1 MPDQKLDNLLNLAMD
16 ATEEERE
23 KSRNLNVGYDEQTR
37 MWEIIVKYSEVG
49 SAGAETAGEIRS
61 GGADNIG
68 NARNGEQGRKTDGA
82 LEGELGDSAKALLGG
97 PGISVVSLLGGY
109 AIVTLPEN
117 ILDEYS
123 RRPQIEFIEKPTRLY
138 FEDLFS
144 KEASCIT
151 QVQRDEPGN
160 LQLSG
165 RGVLI
170 GIVDSGVDYRHPAF
184 LTADGKSRILRLW
197 DQSIQGNPPDGYA
210 TGTEYTNEEINE
222 ALSLPVQEGRRLV
235 PSEDVSGHGT
245 AVLGV
250 AAGSDFSPGA
260 VNRGV
265 AYESDLLVVKMGISR
280 QDSFPR
286 TTELMQG
293 VDYLVRQALRL
304 GRPIAINLSFG
315 NNYGSHRGDSL
326 VETYLDSVSS
336 MGKNVICV
344 GMGNNGSDALHYGGK
359 LSTGETQEIELGVGA
374 FEPTLN
380 VQLWKDYE
388 DEMEIYLESPA
399 GERVGPLDETLGAQR
414 WQAGNTELLIY
425 YGKPAPYHVTQEIY
439 VDFLVRDG
447 EVETQENKSRNN
459 YSNNLYVALCGKF
472 CSNSVVGSRGDALI
486 RAKSPTNCDS
496 YFAESIFEVCEREKE
511 RKENKDRK
519 YLRTQEYG
527 YVDSGVWKIILVA
540 RNIKSGEYFLW
551 LPGGKTLNPGTAF
564 YLPRPQGTLTIPATA
579 RRVISVGAYDA
590 RQNTYADFSGRG
602 SRALPYQKPDLVAPG
617 VNIIAPRSGEGY
629 AAFTGTSFST
639 PFVTGAAA
647 LLMEWGITRQ
657 NDPYLYGEKLKA
669 YLRRGAKPLPGI
681 ENLPNDLTGW
691 GALCVESS
699 LPD

>member
-1 MPDQKLDNLLNLAMD
+1 MHMLQNGGNMPDQKLDNLLNLALD

-23 KSRNLNVGYDEQTR
+23 KSRNLNVGYEKQTR
-37 MWEIIVKYSEVG
+37 KWEIIVKYSEM
-49 SAGAETAGEIRS
+49 
-61 GGADNIG
+61 
-68 NARNGEQGRKTDGA
+68 
-82 LEGELGDSAKALLGG
+82 GDSVEALLGG
-97 PGISVVSLLGGY
+97 SGISVVPLLGGY
-109 AIVTLPEN
+109 AIVTLSES

-160 LQLSG
+160 LQLTG

-197 DQSIQGNPPDGYA
+197 DQSIPGNPPEGYA

-222 ALSLPVQEGRRLV
+222 ALSLSVQEGRRLV

-250 AAGSDFSPGA
+250 AAGSDFSRGA

-265 AYESDLLVVKMGISR
+265 AYESDLLVVKMGIPR

-293 VDYLVRQALRL
+293 VDYLVRQAIRL
-304 GRPIAINLSFG
+304 GRSIAINLSFG

-326 VETYLDSVSS
+326 LETYLDNVSG

-344 GMGNNGSDALHYGGK
+344 GMGNNGNDALHTGGM
-359 LSTGETQEIELGVGA
+359 LSPGEIQEIELGVGA

-380 VQLWKDYE
+380 VQLWKNYE
-388 DEMEIYLESPA
+388 DEMEIYLEHPA
-399 GERVGPLDETLGAQR
+399 GERVGPLFETLGAQR
-414 WQAGNTELLIY
+414 WQAGNTKLLIY

-439 VDFLVRDG
+439 VDFLPQD
-447 EVETQENKSRNN
+447 
-459 YSNNLYVALCGKF
+459 
-472 CSNSVVGSRGDALI
+472 
-486 RAKSPTNCDS
+486 
-496 YFAESIFEVCEREKE
+496 EK
-511 RKENKDRK
+511 
-519 YLRTQEYG
+519 TP
-527 YVDSGVWKIILVA
+527 YVDSGVWKIILAA
-540 RNIKSGEYFLW
+540 RNIKNGEYFLW

-602 SRALPYQKPDLVAPG
+602 CRALPYPKPDLAAPG
-617 VNIIAPRSGEGY
+617 VDIYAPRPGGGY

-647 LLMEWGITRQ
+647 LLMEWGIIRR

-669 YLRRGAKPLPGI
+669 YLRRGAKALQGS
-681 ENLPNDLTGW
+681 EKLPNDLIGW
-691 GALCVESS
+691 GRLCLESS
-699 LPD
+699 LPE

>member
-1 MPDQKLDNLLNLAMD
+1 MPDQKLDNLLNLALD

-23 KSRNLNVGYDEQTR
+23 KSRNLNVGYEKQTR
-37 MWEIIVKYSEVG
+37 KWEIIVKYSEM
-49 SAGAETAGEIRS
+49 
-61 GGADNIG
+61 
-68 NARNGEQGRKTDGA
+68 
-82 LEGELGDSAKALLGG
+82 GDSVEALLGG
-97 PGISVVSLLGGY
+97 SGISVVPLLGGY
-109 AIVTLPEN
+109 AIVTLPESM
-117 ILDEYS
+117 LEEYS

-160 LQLSG
+160 LQLTG

-197 DQSIQGNPPDGYA
+197 DQSIPGNPPEGYA

-222 ALSLPVQEGRRLV
+222 ALSLSVQEGRRLV
-235 PSEDVSGHGT
+235 PSEDGSGHGT

-250 AAGSDFSPGA
+250 AAGSDFSRGA

-265 AYESDLLVVKMGISR
+265 AYESDLLIVKMGIPR

-293 VDYLVRQALRL
+293 VDYLVRQAIRL
-304 GRPIAINLSFG
+304 GRPIALNLSFG

-326 VETYLDSVSS
+326 LETYLDNVSG

-344 GMGNNGSDALHYGGK
+344 GMGNNGNDALHTGGK
-359 LSTGETQEIELGVGA
+359 LSPGEIQEIELGVGA

-380 VQLWKDYE
+380 VQLWKNYE
-388 DEMEIYLESPA
+388 DEMEIYLENPA
-399 GERVGPLDETLGAQR
+399 GERVGPLFETLGAQR

-439 VDFLVRDG
+439 VDFLPQD
-447 EVETQENKSRNN
+447 
-459 YSNNLYVALCGKF
+459 
-472 CSNSVVGSRGDALI
+472 
-486 RAKSPTNCDS
+486 
-496 YFAESIFEVCEREKE
+496 EKPP
-511 RKENKDRK
+511 
-519 YLRTQEYG
+519 
-527 YVDSGVWKIILVA
+527 YVDSGVWKIILAA
-540 RNIKSGEYFLW
+540 RNIKNGEYFLW

-602 SRALPYQKPDLVAPG
+602 CRALPYPKPDLAAPG
-617 VNIIAPRSGEGY
+617 VDIYAPRPGGGY

-647 LLMEWGITRQ
+647 LLMEWGIIRR

-669 YLRRGAKPLPGI
+669 YLRRGAKALQGS
-681 ENLPNDLTGW
+681 EKLPNDLIGW
-691 GALCVESS
+691 GRLCLESS
-699 LPD
+699 LPE

>member
-1 MPDQKLDNLLNLAMD
+1 MPDQKLDNLLNLALD

-23 KSRNLNVGYDEQTR
+23 KSRNLNVGYQKQTR
-37 MWEIIVKYSEVG
+37 KWEIIVKYSEM
-49 SAGAETAGEIRS
+49 
-61 GGADNIG
+61 
-68 NARNGEQGRKTDGA
+68 
-82 LEGELGDSAKALLGG
+82 GDSVEALLGG
-97 PGISVVSLLGGY
+97 SGISVVPLLGGY
-109 AIVTLPEN
+109 AIVTLPESM
-117 ILDEYS
+117 LEEYS

-160 LQLSG
+160 LQLTG

-170 GIVDSGVDYRHPAF
+170 GLVDSGVDYRHPAF

-197 DQSIQGNPPDGYA
+197 DQSIPGNPPEGYA

-222 ALSLPVQEGRRLV
+222 ALSLSVQEGRRLV
-235 PSEDVSGHGT
+235 PSEDGSGHGT

-250 AAGSDFSPGA
+250 AAGSDFSRGA

-265 AYESDLLVVKMGISR
+265 AYESDLLVVKMGIPR

-293 VDYLVRQALRL
+293 VDYLVRQAIRL
-304 GRPIAINLSFG
+304 GRPIALNLSFG

-326 VETYLDSVSS
+326 LETYLDNVSG

-344 GMGNNGSDALHYGGK
+344 GMGNNGNDALHTGGM
-359 LSTGETQEIELGVGA
+359 LSPGEIQEIELGVGA

-380 VQLWKDYE
+380 VQLWKNYE
-388 DEMEIYLESPA
+388 DEMEIYLEHPA
-399 GERVGPLDETLGAQR
+399 GERVGPLFETLGAQR

-439 VDFLVRDG
+439 VDFLPQD
-447 EVETQENKSRNN
+447 
-459 YSNNLYVALCGKF
+459 
-472 CSNSVVGSRGDALI
+472 
-486 RAKSPTNCDS
+486 
-496 YFAESIFEVCEREKE
+496 EK
-511 RKENKDRK
+511 
-519 YLRTQEYG
+519 TP
-527 YVDSGVWKIILVA
+527 YVDSGVWKIILAA
-540 RNIKSGEYFLW
+540 RNIKNGEYFLW

-602 SRALPYQKPDLVAPG
+602 CRALPYPKPDLAAPG
-617 VNIIAPRSGEGY
+617 VDIYAPRPGGGY
-629 AAFTGTSFST
+629 ASFTGTSFST

-647 LLMEWGITRQ
+647 LLMEWGIIRR

-669 YLRRGAKPLPGI
+669 YLRRGAKALQGS
-681 ENLPNDLTGW
+681 EKLPNDLIGW
-691 GALCVESS
+691 GRLCLESS
-699 LPD
+699 LPE

>member
-23 KSRNLNVGYDEQTR
+23 KSRNLNVGYEKQTR
-37 MWEIIVKYSEVG
+37 KWEIIVKYSEM
-49 SAGAETAGEIRS
+49 
-61 GGADNIG
+61 
-68 NARNGEQGRKTDGA
+68 
-82 LEGELGDSAKALLGG
+82 GDSVEALLGG
-97 PGISVVSLLGGY
+97 SGISVVPLLGGY
-109 AIVTLPEN
+109 AIVTLPESM
-117 ILDEYS
+117 LEEYS

-160 LQLSG
+160 LQLTG

-197 DQSIQGNPPDGYA
+197 DQSIPGNPPEGYA

-222 ALSLPVQEGRRLV
+222 ALSLSVQEGRRLV
-235 PSEDVSGHGT
+235 PSEDGSGHGT

-250 AAGSDFSPGA
+250 AAGSDFSRGA
-260 VNRGV
+260 VKRGV
-265 AYESDLLVVKMGISR
+265 AYESDLLVVKMGIPR

-293 VDYLVRQALRL
+293 VDYLVRQAIRL
-304 GRPIAINLSFG
+304 GRSIAINLSFG

-326 VETYLDSVSS
+326 LETYLDNVSG

-344 GMGNNGSDALHYGGK
+344 GMGNNGNDALHTGGK
-359 LSTGETQEIELGVGA
+359 LSPGEIQEIELGVGA

-380 VQLWKDYE
+380 VQLWKNYE
-388 DEMEIYLESPA
+388 DEMEIYLEHPA
-399 GERVGPLDETLGAQR
+399 GERVGPLFETLGAQR
-414 WQAGNTELLIY
+414 WQAGNTKLLIY

-439 VDFLVRDG
+439 VDFLPQD
-447 EVETQENKSRNN
+447 
-459 YSNNLYVALCGKF
+459 
-472 CSNSVVGSRGDALI
+472 
-486 RAKSPTNCDS
+486 
-496 YFAESIFEVCEREKE
+496 EK
-511 RKENKDRK
+511 
-519 YLRTQEYG
+519 TP
-527 YVDSGVWKIILVA
+527 YVDSGVWKIILAA
-540 RNIKSGEYFLW
+540 RNIKNGEYFLW

-602 SRALPYQKPDLVAPG
+602 CRALPYPKPDLAAPG
-617 VNIIAPRSGEGY
+617 VDIYAPRPGGGY

-647 LLMEWGITRQ
+647 LLMEWGIIRR

-669 YLRRGAKPLPGI
+669 YLRRGAKALQGS
-681 ENLPNDLTGW
+681 EKLPNDLIGW
-691 GALCVESS
+691 GRLCLESS
-699 LPD
+699 LPE

>member
-1 MPDQKLDNLLNLAMD
+1 MPDQKLDNLLNLALD

-23 KSRNLNVGYDEQTR
+23 KSRNLNVGYQKQTR
-37 MWEIIVKYSEVG
+37 KWEIIVKYSEM
-49 SAGAETAGEIRS
+49 
-61 GGADNIG
+61 
-68 NARNGEQGRKTDGA
+68 
-82 LEGELGDSAKALLGG
+82 GDSVEALLGG
-97 PGISVVSLLGGY
+97 SGISVVPLLGGY
-109 AIVTLPEN
+109 AIVTLPESM
-117 ILDEYS
+117 LEEYS

-160 LQLSG
+160 LQLTG

-197 DQSIQGNPPDGYA
+197 DQSIPGNPPEGYA

-222 ALSLPVQEGRRLV
+222 ALSLSVQEGRRLV
-235 PSEDVSGHGT
+235 PSEDGSGHGT

-250 AAGSDFSPGA
+250 AAGSDFSRGA

-265 AYESDLLVVKMGISR
+265 AYESDLLIVKMGIPR

-293 VDYLVRQALRL
+293 VDYLVRQAIRL
-304 GRPIAINLSFG
+304 GRPIALNLSFG

-326 VETYLDSVSS
+326 LETYLDNVSG

-344 GMGNNGSDALHYGGK
+344 GMGNNGNDALHTGGM
-359 LSTGETQEIELGVGA
+359 LSPGEIQEIELGVGA

-380 VQLWKDYE
+380 VQLWKNYE
-388 DEMEIYLESPA
+388 DEMEIYLEHPA
-399 GERVGPLDETLGAQR
+399 GERVGPLFETLGAQR
-414 WQAGNTELLIY
+414 WQAGNTKLLIY

-439 VDFLVRDG
+439 VDFLPQD
-447 EVETQENKSRNN
+447 
-459 YSNNLYVALCGKF
+459 
-472 CSNSVVGSRGDALI
+472 
-486 RAKSPTNCDS
+486 
-496 YFAESIFEVCEREKE
+496 EK
-511 RKENKDRK
+511 
-519 YLRTQEYG
+519 TP
-527 YVDSGVWKIILVA
+527 YVDSGVWKIILAA
-540 RNIKSGEYFLW
+540 RNIKNGEYFLW

-602 SRALPYQKPDLVAPG
+602 CRALPYPKPDLAAPG
-617 VNIIAPRSGEGY
+617 VDIYAPRPGGGY
-629 AAFTGTSFST
+629 ASFTGTSFST

-647 LLMEWGITRQ
+647 LLMEWGIIRR

-669 YLRRGAKPLPGI
+669 YLRRGAKALQGS
-681 ENLPNDLTGW
+681 EKLPNDLIGW
-691 GALCVESS
+691 GRLCLESS
-699 LPD
+699 LPE

>member
-1 MPDQKLDNLLNLAMD
+1 MPDQKLDNLLNLALD

-23 KSRNLNVGYDEQTR
+23 KSRNLNVGYEKQTR
-37 MWEIIVKYSEVG
+37 KWEIIVKYSEMGIANEEVSDG
-49 SAGAETAGEIRS
+49 MKYGAENDRDSVEI
-61 GGADNIG
+61 
-68 NARNGEQGRKTDGA
+68 
-82 LEGELGDSAKALLGG
+82 LLGG
-97 PGISVVSLLGGY
+97 PEISVVPLLGRY
-109 AIVTLPEN
+109 AIVTLPESM
-117 ILDEYS
+117 LEEYS

-160 LQLSG
+160 LQLTG

-197 DQSIQGNPPDGYA
+197 DQSIPGNPPEGYA

-222 ALSLPVQEGRRLV
+222 ALSLSVQEGRRLV
-235 PSEDVSGHGT
+235 PSEDGSGHGT

-250 AAGSDFSPGA
+250 AAGSDFSRGA

-265 AYESDLLVVKMGISR
+265 AYESDLLVVKMGIPR

-293 VDYLVRQALRL
+293 VDYLVRQAIRL
-304 GRPIAINLSFG
+304 GRPIALNLSFG

-326 VETYLDSVSS
+326 LETYLDNVSG

-344 GMGNNGSDALHYGGK
+344 GMGNNGNDALHTGEK
-359 LSTGETQEIELGVGA
+359 LSPGEIQEIELGVGA

-380 VQLWKDYE
+380 VQLWKNYE
-388 DEMEIYLESPA
+388 DEMEIYLEHPA
-399 GERVGPLDETLGAQR
+399 GERVGPLFETLGAQR

-439 VDFLVRDG
+439 VDFLPQD
-447 EVETQENKSRNN
+447 
-459 YSNNLYVALCGKF
+459 
-472 CSNSVVGSRGDALI
+472 
-486 RAKSPTNCDS
+486 
-496 YFAESIFEVCEREKE
+496 EK
-511 RKENKDRK
+511 
-519 YLRTQEYG
+519 TP
-527 YVDSGVWKIILVA
+527 YVDSGVWKIILAA
-540 RNIKSGEYFLW
+540 RNIKNGEYFLW

-602 SRALPYQKPDLVAPG
+602 CRALPYPKPDLAAPG
-617 VNIIAPRSGEGY
+617 VDIYAPRPGGGY

-647 LLMEWGITRQ
+647 LLMEWGIIRR

-669 YLRRGAKPLPGI
+669 YLRRGAKALQGS
-681 ENLPNDLTGW
+681 EKLPNDLIGW
-691 GALCVESS
+691 GEDVIIRLH
-699 LPD
+699 

>member
-1 MPDQKLDNLLNLAMD
+1 MPDQKLDNLLNLALD

-23 KSRNLNVGYDEQTR
+23 KSRNLNVGYEKQTR
-37 MWEIIVKYSEVG
+37 KWEIIVKYSEM
-49 SAGAETAGEIRS
+49 
-61 GGADNIG
+61 
-68 NARNGEQGRKTDGA
+68 
-82 LEGELGDSAKALLGG
+82 GDSVEALLGG
-97 PGISVVSLLGGY
+97 SGISVVPLLGGY
-109 AIVTLPEN
+109 AIVTLPESM
-117 ILDEYS
+117 LEEYS

-160 LQLSG
+160 LQLTG

-197 DQSIQGNPPDGYA
+197 DQSIPGNPPEGYA

-222 ALSLPVQEGRRLV
+222 ALSLSVQEGRRLV
-235 PSEDVSGHGT
+235 PSEDGSGHGT

-250 AAGSDFSPGA
+250 AAGSDFSRGA

-265 AYESDLLVVKMGISR
+265 AYESDLLVVKMGIPR

-293 VDYLVRQALRL
+293 VDYLVRQAIRL
-304 GRPIAINLSFG
+304 GRPIALNLSFG

-326 VETYLDSVSS
+326 LETYLDNVSG

-344 GMGNNGSDALHYGGK
+344 GMGNNGNDALHTGEK
-359 LSTGETQEIELGVGA
+359 LSPGEIQEIELGVGA

-380 VQLWKDYE
+380 VQLWKNYE
-388 DEMEIYLESPA
+388 DEMEIYLEHPA
-399 GERVGPLDETLGAQR
+399 GERVGPLFETLGAQR

-439 VDFLVRDG
+439 VDFLPQD
-447 EVETQENKSRNN
+447 
-459 YSNNLYVALCGKF
+459 
-472 CSNSVVGSRGDALI
+472 
-486 RAKSPTNCDS
+486 
-496 YFAESIFEVCEREKE
+496 EK
-511 RKENKDRK
+511 
-519 YLRTQEYG
+519 TP
-527 YVDSGVWKIILVA
+527 YVDSGVWKIILAA
-540 RNIKSGEYFLW
+540 RNIKNGEYFLW

-602 SRALPYQKPDLVAPG
+602 CRALPYPKPDLAAPG
-617 VNIIAPRSGEGY
+617 VDIYAPRPGGGY

-647 LLMEWGITRQ
+647 LLMEWGIIRR

-669 YLRRGAKPLPGI
+669 YLRRGAKALQGS
-681 ENLPNDLTGW
+681 EKLPNDLIGW
-691 GALCVESS
+691 GRLCLESS
-699 LPD
+699 LPE

>member
-1 MPDQKLDNLLNLAMD
+1 MHMLQNGGNMPDQKLDNLLNLAMD

-23 KSRNLNVGYDEQTR
+23 KSRNLNVGYEKQTR
-37 MWEIIVKYSEVG
+37 KWEIIVKYSEM
-49 SAGAETAGEIRS
+49 
-61 GGADNIG
+61 
-68 NARNGEQGRKTDGA
+68 
-82 LEGELGDSAKALLGG
+82 GDFVKVLLGG
-97 PGISVVSLLGGY
+97 PEISVVPLLGGY
-109 AIVTLPEN
+109 AIVTLPESM
-117 ILDEYS
+117 LEQYS
-123 RRPQIEFIEKPTRLY
+123 QRPQIEFIEKPTRLY

-160 LQLSG
+160 LRLTG

-197 DQSIQGNPPDGYA
+197 DQSIPGNPPEGYA

-222 ALSLPVQEGRRLV
+222 ALSLSVQGGRRLV

-250 AAGSDFSPGA
+250 AAGSDFSRGA
-260 VNRGV
+260 VKRGV
-265 AYESDLLVVKMGISR
+265 AYESDLLVVKMGIPR

-293 VDYLVRQALRL
+293 VDYLVRQAIRL
-304 GRPIAINLSFG
+304 GRSIAINLSFG

-326 VETYLDSVSS
+326 LETFLDNVSG

-344 GMGNNGSDALHYGGK
+344 GMGNNGNDALHTGGM
-359 LSTGETQEIELGVGA
+359 LSPGEIQEIELGVGA

-380 VQLWKDYE
+380 VQLWKNYE
-388 DEMEIYLESPA
+388 DEMEIYLEHPA
-399 GERVGPLDETLGAQR
+399 GERVGPLFETLGAQR
-414 WQAGNTELLIY
+414 WQAGNTKLLIY

-439 VDFLVRDG
+439 VDFLPQD
-447 EVETQENKSRNN
+447 
-459 YSNNLYVALCGKF
+459 
-472 CSNSVVGSRGDALI
+472 
-486 RAKSPTNCDS
+486 
-496 YFAESIFEVCEREKE
+496 EK
-511 RKENKDRK
+511 
-519 YLRTQEYG
+519 TP
-527 YVDSGVWKIILVA
+527 YVDSGVWKIILAA
-540 RNIKSGEYFLW
+540 RNIKNGEYFLW

-602 SRALPYQKPDLVAPG
+602 CRALPYPKPDLAAPG
-617 VNIIAPRSGEGY
+617 VDIYAPRPGGGY

-647 LLMEWGITRQ
+647 LLMEWGIIRR

-669 YLRRGAKPLPGI
+669 YLRRGAKALQGS
-681 ENLPNDLTGW
+681 EKLPNDLIGW
-691 GALCVESS
+691 GRLCLESS
-699 LPD
+699 LPE

>member
-1 MPDQKLDNLLNLAMD
+1 MPDQKLNNLLNLALD

-23 KSRNLNVGYDEQTR
+23 KSRNLNVGYEKQTR
-37 MWEIIVKYSEVG
+37 KWEIIVKYSEMGIANEEVSDG
-49 SAGAETAGEIRS
+49 MKYGAENDRDSVEI
-61 GGADNIG
+61 
-68 NARNGEQGRKTDGA
+68 
-82 LEGELGDSAKALLGG
+82 LLGG
-97 PGISVVSLLGGY
+97 PEISVVPLLGRY
-109 AIVTLPEN
+109 AIVTLPESM
-117 ILDEYS
+117 LEQYS
-123 RRPQIEFIEKPTRLY
+123 QRPQIEFIEKPTRLY

-160 LQLSG
+160 LRLTG

-197 DQSIQGNPPDGYA
+197 DQSIPGNPPEGYV
-210 TGTEYTNEEINE
+210 TGTEYTNVEINE
-222 ALSLPVQEGRRLV
+222 ALSLSVQEGRRLV

-250 AAGSDFSPGA
+250 AAGSDFSRGA

-265 AYESDLLVVKMGISR
+265 AYESDLLVVKMGIPR

-293 VDYLVRQALRL
+293 VDYLVRQAIRL

-326 VETYLDSVSS
+326 LETYLDNVSG

-344 GMGNNGSDALHYGGK
+344 GMGNNGNDALHTGGM
-359 LSTGETQEIELGVGA
+359 LSPGEIQEIELGVGA

-380 VQLWKDYE
+380 VQLWKNYE
-388 DEMEIYLESPA
+388 DEMEIYLEHPA
-399 GERVGPLDETLGAQR
+399 GERVGPLFETLGAQR
-414 WQAGNTELLIY
+414 WQAGNTKLLIY

-439 VDFLVRDG
+439 VDFLPQD
-447 EVETQENKSRNN
+447 
-459 YSNNLYVALCGKF
+459 
-472 CSNSVVGSRGDALI
+472 
-486 RAKSPTNCDS
+486 
-496 YFAESIFEVCEREKE
+496 EK
-511 RKENKDRK
+511 
-519 YLRTQEYG
+519 TP
-527 YVDSGVWKIILVA
+527 YVDSGVWKIILAA
-540 RNIKSGEYFLW
+540 RNIKNGEYFLW

-602 SRALPYQKPDLVAPG
+602 CRALPYPKPDLAAPG
-617 VNIIAPRSGEGY
+617 VDIYAPRPGGGY

-647 LLMEWGITRQ
+647 LLMEWGIIRR

-669 YLRRGAKPLPGI
+669 YLRRGAKALQGS
-681 ENLPNDLTGW
+681 EKLPNDLIGW
-691 GALCVESS
+691 GRLCLESS
-699 LPD
+699 LPE

>member
-1 MPDQKLDNLLNLAMD
+1 MPDQKLDNLLNLALD

-23 KSRNLNVGYDEQTR
+23 KSRNLNVGYEKQTR
-37 MWEIIVKYSEVG
+37 KWEIIVKYSEM
-49 SAGAETAGEIRS
+49 
-61 GGADNIG
+61 
-68 NARNGEQGRKTDGA
+68 
-82 LEGELGDSAKALLGG
+82 GDSVEALLGG
-97 PGISVVSLLGGY
+97 PEISVVPLLGRY
-109 AIVTLPEN
+109 AIVTLPESM
-117 ILDEYS
+117 LDEYS

-151 QVQRDEPGN
+151 QVQRNEPGN
-160 LQLSG
+160 LRLTG

-197 DQSIQGNPPDGYA
+197 DQSIPGNPPEGYA

-222 ALSLPVQEGRRLV
+222 ALSLSVQEGRRLV
-235 PSEDVSGHGT
+235 PSEDGSGHGT

-250 AAGSDFSPGA
+250 AAGSDFSRGA

-265 AYESDLLVVKMGISR
+265 AYESDLLVVKMGIPR

-293 VDYLVRQALRL
+293 VDYLVRQAIRL
-304 GRPIAINLSFG
+304 GRPIALNLSFG

-326 VETYLDSVSS
+326 LETYLDNVSG

-344 GMGNNGSDALHYGGK
+344 GMGNNGNDALHTGGK
-359 LSTGETQEIELGVGA
+359 LSPGEIQEIELGVGA

-380 VQLWKDYE
+380 VQLWKNYE
-388 DEMEIYLESPA
+388 DEMEIYLENPA
-399 GERVGPLDETLGAQR
+399 GERVGPLFETLGAQR

-439 VDFLVRDG
+439 VDFLAQD
-447 EVETQENKSRNN
+447 
-459 YSNNLYVALCGKF
+459 
-472 CSNSVVGSRGDALI
+472 
-486 RAKSPTNCDS
+486 
-496 YFAESIFEVCEREKE
+496 EK
-511 RKENKDRK
+511 
-519 YLRTQEYG
+519 TP
-527 YVDSGVWKIILVA
+527 YVDSGVWKIILA
-540 RNIKSGEYFLW
+540 AKNIKNGEYFLW

-602 SRALPYQKPDLVAPG
+602 CRALPYPKPDLAAPG
-617 VNIIAPRSGEGY
+617 VDIYAPRPGGGY

-647 LLMEWGITRQ
+647 LLMEWGIIRR

-669 YLRRGAKPLPGI
+669 YLRRGAKALQGS
-681 ENLPNDLTGW
+681 EKLPNDLIGW
-691 GALCVESS
+691 GRLCLESS
-699 LPD
+699 LPE

>member
-1 MPDQKLDNLLNLAMD
+1 MHMLQNGGNMPDQKLDNLLNLALD

-23 KSRNLNVGYDEQTR
+23 KSRNLNVGYEKQTR
-37 MWEIIVKYSEVG
+37 KWEIIVKYSEM
-49 SAGAETAGEIRS
+49 
-61 GGADNIG
+61 
-68 NARNGEQGRKTDGA
+68 
-82 LEGELGDSAKALLGG
+82 GDSVEALLGG
-97 PGISVVSLLGGY
+97 PEISVVPLLGRY
-109 AIVTLPEN
+109 AIVTLPESM
-117 ILDEYS
+117 LDEYS

-151 QVQRDEPGN
+151 QVQRNEPGN
-160 LQLSG
+160 LRLTG

-197 DQSIQGNPPDGYA
+197 DQSIPGNPPEGYA

-222 ALSLPVQEGRRLV
+222 ALSLSVQEGRRLV
-235 PSEDVSGHGT
+235 PSEDGSGHGT

-250 AAGSDFSPGA
+250 AAGSDFSRGA

-265 AYESDLLVVKMGISR
+265 AYESDLLVVKMGIPR

-293 VDYLVRQALRL
+293 VDYLVRQAIRL
-304 GRPIAINLSFG
+304 GRPIALNLSFG

-326 VETYLDSVSS
+326 LETYLDNVSG

-344 GMGNNGSDALHYGGK
+344 GMGNNGNDALHTGGK
-359 LSTGETQEIELGVGA
+359 LSPGEIQEIELGVGA

-380 VQLWKDYE
+380 VQLWKNYE
-388 DEMEIYLESPA
+388 DEMEIYLEHPA
-399 GERVGPLDETLGAQR
+399 GERVGPLFETLGAQR

-439 VDFLVRDG
+439 VDFLPQD
-447 EVETQENKSRNN
+447 
-459 YSNNLYVALCGKF
+459 
-472 CSNSVVGSRGDALI
+472 
-486 RAKSPTNCDS
+486 
-496 YFAESIFEVCEREKE
+496 EK
-511 RKENKDRK
+511 
-519 YLRTQEYG
+519 TP
-527 YVDSGVWKIILVA
+527 YVDSGVWKIILAA
-540 RNIKSGEYFLW
+540 RNIKNGEYFLW

-602 SRALPYQKPDLVAPG
+602 CRALPYPKPDLAAPG
-617 VNIIAPRSGEGY
+617 VDIYAPRPGGGY

-647 LLMEWGITRQ
+647 LLMEWGIIRR

-669 YLRRGAKPLPGI
+669 YLRRGAKALQGS
-681 ENLPNDLTGW
+681 EKLPNDLIGW
-691 GALCVESS
+691 GRLCLESS
-699 LPD
+699 LPE

>member
-1 MPDQKLDNLLNLAMD
+1 MPDQKLDNLLNLALD

-23 KSRNLNVGYDEQTR
+23 KSRNLNVGYEKQTR
-37 MWEIIVKYSEVG
+37 KWEIIVKYSEM
-49 SAGAETAGEIRS
+49 
-61 GGADNIG
+61 
-68 NARNGEQGRKTDGA
+68 
-82 LEGELGDSAKALLGG
+82 GDSVEALLGG
-97 PGISVVSLLGGY
+97 SGISVVPLLGGY
-109 AIVTLPEN
+109 AIVTLPESM
-117 ILDEYS
+117 LEEYS

-160 LQLSG
+160 LQLTG

-197 DQSIQGNPPDGYA
+197 DQSIPGNPPEGYA

-222 ALSLPVQEGRRLV
+222 ALSLSVQEGRRLV
-235 PSEDVSGHGT
+235 PSEDGSGHGT

-250 AAGSDFSPGA
+250 AAGSDFSRGA

-265 AYESDLLVVKMGISR
+265 AYESDLLVVKMGIPR

-293 VDYLVRQALRL
+293 VDYLVRQAIRL
-304 GRPIAINLSFG
+304 GRPIALNLSFG

-326 VETYLDSVSS
+326 LETYLDSVSG

-344 GMGNNGSDALHYGGK
+344 GMGNNGNDALHTGEK
-359 LSTGETQEIELGVGA
+359 LSPGEIQEIELGVGA

-380 VQLWKDYE
+380 VQLWKNYE
-388 DEMEIYLESPA
+388 DEMEIYLEHPA
-399 GERVGPLDETLGAQR
+399 GERVGPLFETLGAQR

-439 VDFLVRDG
+439 VDFLPQD
-447 EVETQENKSRNN
+447 
-459 YSNNLYVALCGKF
+459 
-472 CSNSVVGSRGDALI
+472 
-486 RAKSPTNCDS
+486 
-496 YFAESIFEVCEREKE
+496 EK
-511 RKENKDRK
+511 
-519 YLRTQEYG
+519 TP
-527 YVDSGVWKIILVA
+527 YVDSGVWKIILAA
-540 RNIKSGEYFLW
+540 RNIKNGEYFLW

-602 SRALPYQKPDLVAPG
+602 CRALPYPKPDLAAPG
-617 VNIIAPRSGEGY
+617 VDIYAPRPGGGY

-647 LLMEWGITRQ
+647 LLMEWGIIRR

-669 YLRRGAKPLPGI
+669 YLRRGAKALQGS
-681 ENLPNDLTGW
+681 EKLPNDLIGW
-691 GALCVESS
+691 GRLCLESS
-699 LPD
+699 LPE

>member
-1 MPDQKLDNLLNLAMD
+1 MHMLQNGGNMPDQKLDNLLNLAMD

-23 KSRNLNVGYDEQTR
+23 KSRNLNVGYEKQTR
-37 MWEIIVKYSEVG
+37 KWEIIVKYSEM
-49 SAGAETAGEIRS
+49 
-61 GGADNIG
+61 
-68 NARNGEQGRKTDGA
+68 
-82 LEGELGDSAKALLGG
+82 GDFVKVLLGG
-97 PGISVVSLLGGY
+97 PEISVVPLLGRY
-109 AIVTLPEN
+109 AIVTLPESM
-117 ILDEYS
+117 LDEYS

-151 QVQRDEPGN
+151 QGQRDEPGN
-160 LQLSG
+160 LRLTG

-197 DQSIQGNPPDGYA
+197 DQSIPGNPPEGYA

-222 ALSLPVQEGRRLV
+222 ALSLSVQGGRRLV

-250 AAGSDFSPGA
+250 AAGSDFSRGA
-260 VNRGV
+260 VKRGV
-265 AYESDLLVVKMGISR
+265 AYESDLLVVKMGIPR

-293 VDYLVRQALRL
+293 VDYLVRQAIRL
-304 GRPIAINLSFG
+304 GRSIAINLSFG

-326 VETYLDSVSS
+326 LETYLDNVSG

-344 GMGNNGSDALHYGGK
+344 GMGNNGNDALHTGGM
-359 LSTGETQEIELGVGA
+359 LSPGEIQEIELGVGA

-380 VQLWKDYE
+380 VQLWKNYE
-388 DEMEIYLESPA
+388 DEMEIYLEHPA
-399 GERVGPLDETLGAQR
+399 GERVGPLFETLGAQR
-414 WQAGNTELLIY
+414 WQAGNTKLLIY

-439 VDFLVRDG
+439 VDFLPQD
-447 EVETQENKSRNN
+447 
-459 YSNNLYVALCGKF
+459 
-472 CSNSVVGSRGDALI
+472 
-486 RAKSPTNCDS
+486 
-496 YFAESIFEVCEREKE
+496 EK
-511 RKENKDRK
+511 
-519 YLRTQEYG
+519 TP
-527 YVDSGVWKIILVA
+527 YVDSGVWKIILAA
-540 RNIKSGEYFLW
+540 RNIKNGEYFLW

-602 SRALPYQKPDLVAPG
+602 CRALPYPKPDLAAPG
-617 VNIIAPRSGEGY
+617 VDIYAPRPGGGY

-647 LLMEWGITRQ
+647 LLMEWGIIRR

-669 YLRRGAKPLPGI
+669 YLRRGAKALQGS
-681 ENLPNDLTGW
+681 EKLPNDLIGW
-691 GALCVESS
+691 GRLCLESS
-699 LPD
+699 LPE

>member
-23 KSRNLNVGYDEQTR
+23 KSRNLNVGYEKQTR
-37 MWEIIVKYSEVG
+37 KWEIIVKYSEM
-49 SAGAETAGEIRS
+49 
-61 GGADNIG
+61 
-68 NARNGEQGRKTDGA
+68 
-82 LEGELGDSAKALLGG
+82 GDSVKVLLGG
-97 PGISVVSLLGGY
+97 PEISVVPLLGRY
-109 AIVTLPEN
+109 AIVTLPESM
-117 ILDEYS
+117 LDEYS

-160 LQLSG
+160 LRLTG

-197 DQSIQGNPPDGYA
+197 DQSIPGNPPEGYV

-222 ALSLPVQEGRRLV
+222 ALSLSVQEGRRLV

-250 AAGSDFSPGA
+250 AAGSDFSRGA

-265 AYESDLLVVKMGISR
+265 AYESDLLVVKMGIPR

-293 VDYLVRQALRL
+293 VDYLVRQAIRL

-326 VETYLDSVSS
+326 LETYLDNVSG

-344 GMGNNGSDALHYGGK
+344 GMGNNGNDALHTGGK
-359 LSTGETQEIELGVGA
+359 LSPGEIQEIELGVGA

-380 VQLWKDYE
+380 VQLWKNYE
-388 DEMEIYLESPA
+388 DEMEIYLEHPA
-399 GERVGPLDETLGAQR
+399 GERVGPLFETLGAQR
-414 WQAGNTELLIY
+414 WQAGNTKLLIY

-439 VDFLVRDG
+439 VDFLPQD
-447 EVETQENKSRNN
+447 
-459 YSNNLYVALCGKF
+459 
-472 CSNSVVGSRGDALI
+472 
-486 RAKSPTNCDS
+486 
-496 YFAESIFEVCEREKE
+496 EKIP
-511 RKENKDRK
+511 
-519 YLRTQEYG
+519 
-527 YVDSGVWKIILVA
+527 YVDSGVWKIILAA
-540 RNIKSGEYFLW
+540 RNIKNGEYFLW

-602 SRALPYQKPDLVAPG
+602 CRALPYPKPDLAAPG
-617 VNIIAPRSGEGY
+617 VDIYAPRSGGGY
-629 AAFTGTSFST
+629 ASFTGTSFST

-647 LLMEWGITRQ
+647 LLMEWGITRR

-669 YLRRGAKPLPGI
+669 YLRRGAKVLQGS
-681 ENLPNDLTGW
+681 EKLPNDLIGW
-691 GALCVESS
+691 GALCVAQSVPQE
-699 LPD
+699 

>member
-1 MPDQKLDNLLNLAMD
+1 MPDQKLNNLLNLALD

-23 KSRNLNVGYDEQTR
+23 KSRNLNVGYEKQTR
-37 MWEIIVKYSEVG
+37 KWEIIVKYSEMGIANEEVSDG
-49 SAGAETAGEIRS
+49 MKYGAENDRNSVEI
-61 GGADNIG
+61 
-68 NARNGEQGRKTDGA
+68 
-82 LEGELGDSAKALLGG
+82 LLGG
-97 PGISVVSLLGGY
+97 PEISVVPLLGRY
-109 AIVTLPEN
+109 AIVTLPESM
-117 ILDEYS
+117 LDEYS

-160 LQLSG
+160 LRLTG

-197 DQSIQGNPPDGYA
+197 DQSIPGNPPEGYA

-222 ALSLPVQEGRRLV
+222 ALSLSVQEGRRLV

-250 AAGSDFSPGA
+250 AAGSDFSRGA

-265 AYESDLLVVKMGISR
+265 AYESDLLVVKMGIPR

-293 VDYLVRQALRL
+293 VDYLVRQAIRL
-304 GRPIAINLSFG
+304 GRSIAINLSFG

-326 VETYLDSVSS
+326 LETYLDNVSG

-344 GMGNNGSDALHYGGK
+344 GMGNNGNDALHTGGM
-359 LSTGETQEIELGVGA
+359 LSPGEIQEIELGVGA

-380 VQLWKDYE
+380 VQLWKNYE
-388 DEMEIYLESPA
+388 DEMEIYLEHPA
-399 GERVGPLDETLGAQR
+399 GERVGPLFETLGAQR
-414 WQAGNTELLIY
+414 WQAGNTKLLIY

-439 VDFLVRDG
+439 VDFLPQD
-447 EVETQENKSRNN
+447 
-459 YSNNLYVALCGKF
+459 
-472 CSNSVVGSRGDALI
+472 
-486 RAKSPTNCDS
+486 
-496 YFAESIFEVCEREKE
+496 EK
-511 RKENKDRK
+511 
-519 YLRTQEYG
+519 TP
-527 YVDSGVWKIILVA
+527 YVDSGVWKIILAA
-540 RNIKSGEYFLW
+540 RNIKNGEYFLW

-602 SRALPYQKPDLVAPG
+602 CRALPYPKPDLAAPG
-617 VNIIAPRSGEGY
+617 VDIYAPRPGGGY

-647 LLMEWGITRQ
+647 LLMEWGIIRR

-669 YLRRGAKPLPGI
+669 YLRRGAKALQGS
-681 ENLPNDLTGW
+681 EKLPNDLIGW
-691 GALCVESS
+691 GRLCLESS
-699 LPD
+699 LPE

>member
-1 MPDQKLDNLLNLAMD
+1 MPDQKLDNLLNLALD

-23 KSRNLNVGYDEQTR
+23 KSRNLNVGYEKQTR
-37 MWEIIVKYSEVG
+37 KWEIIVKYSEM
-49 SAGAETAGEIRS
+49 
-61 GGADNIG
+61 
-68 NARNGEQGRKTDGA
+68 
-82 LEGELGDSAKALLGG
+82 GDSVEALLGG
-97 PGISVVSLLGGY
+97 SGISVVPLLGGY
-109 AIVTLPEN
+109 AIVTLPESM
-117 ILDEYS
+117 LEEYS

-160 LQLSG
+160 LQLTG

-197 DQSIQGNPPDGYA
+197 DQSIPGNPPEGYA

-222 ALSLPVQEGRRLV
+222 ALSLSVQEGRRLV
-235 PSEDVSGHGT
+235 PSEDGSGHGT

-250 AAGSDFSPGA
+250 AAGSDFSRGA

-265 AYESDLLVVKMGISR
+265 AYESDLLVVKMGIPR

-293 VDYLVRQALRL
+293 VDYLVRQAIRL
-304 GRPIAINLSFG
+304 GRPIALNLSFG

-326 VETYLDSVSS
+326 LETYLDNVSG

-344 GMGNNGSDALHYGGK
+344 GMGNNGNDALHTGGK
-359 LSTGETQEIELGVGA
+359 LSPGEIQEIELGVGA

-380 VQLWKDYE
+380 VQLWKNYE
-388 DEMEIYLESPA
+388 DEMEIYLENPA
-399 GERVGPLDETLGAQR
+399 GERVGPIFETLGAQR
-414 WQAGNTELLIY
+414 WQAGNTKLLIY

-439 VDFLVRDG
+439 VDFLPQD
-447 EVETQENKSRNN
+447 
-459 YSNNLYVALCGKF
+459 
-472 CSNSVVGSRGDALI
+472 
-486 RAKSPTNCDS
+486 
-496 YFAESIFEVCEREKE
+496 EK
-511 RKENKDRK
+511 
-519 YLRTQEYG
+519 TP
-527 YVDSGVWKIILVA
+527 YVDSGVWKIILAA
-540 RNIKSGEYFLW
+540 RNIKNGEYFLW

-602 SRALPYQKPDLVAPG
+602 CRALPYPKPDLAAPG
-617 VNIIAPRSGEGY
+617 VDIYAPRPGGGY

-647 LLMEWGITRQ
+647 LLMEWGIIRR

-669 YLRRGAKPLPGI
+669 YLRRGAKALQGS
-681 ENLPNDLTGW
+681 EKLPNDLIGW
-691 GALCVESS
+691 GRLCLESS
-699 LPD
+699 LPE

>member
-1 MPDQKLDNLLNLAMD
+1 MPDQKLDNLLNLALD

-23 KSRNLNVGYDEQTR
+23 KSRNLNVGYEKQTR
-37 MWEIIVKYSEVG
+37 KWEIIVKYSEM
-49 SAGAETAGEIRS
+49 
-61 GGADNIG
+61 
-68 NARNGEQGRKTDGA
+68 
-82 LEGELGDSAKALLGG
+82 GDSVEALLGG
-97 PGISVVSLLGGY
+97 SGISVVPLLGGY
-109 AIVTLPEN
+109 AIVTLPESM
-117 ILDEYS
+117 LEEYS

-160 LQLSG
+160 LQLTG

-197 DQSIQGNPPDGYA
+197 DQSIPGNPPEGYA

-222 ALSLPVQEGRRLV
+222 ALSLSVQEGRRLV
-235 PSEDVSGHGT
+235 PSEDGSGHGT

-250 AAGSDFSPGA
+250 AAGSDFSRGA

-265 AYESDLLVVKMGISR
+265 AYESDLLVVKMGIPR

-293 VDYLVRQALRL
+293 VDYLVRQAIRL

-326 VETYLDSVSS
+326 LETYLDNVSG

-344 GMGNNGSDALHYGGK
+344 GMGNNGNDALHTGGK
-359 LSTGETQEIELGVGA
+359 LSPGEIQEIELGVGA

-380 VQLWKDYE
+380 VQLWKNYE
-388 DEMEIYLESPA
+388 DEMEIYLENPA
-399 GERVGPLDETLGAQR
+399 GERVGPLFETLGSQR

-439 VDFLVRDG
+439 VDFLARDG
-447 EVETQENKSRNN
+447 KR
-459 YSNNLYVALCGKF
+459 
-472 CSNSVVGSRGDALI
+472 
-486 RAKSPTNCDS
+486 P
-496 YFAESIFEVCEREKE
+496 
-511 RKENKDRK
+511 
-519 YLRTQEYG
+519 
-527 YVDSGVWKIILVA
+527 YVDSGVWKIILAA
-540 RNIKSGEYFLW
+540 RNIKNGEYFLW

-602 SRALPYQKPDLVAPG
+602 CRALPYPKPDLAAPG
-617 VNIIAPRSGEGY
+617 VDIYAPRPGGGY

-647 LLMEWGITRQ
+647 LLMEWGIIRR

-669 YLRRGAKPLPGI
+669 YLRRGAKALQGS
-681 ENLPNDLTGW
+681 EKLPNDLIGW
-691 GALCVESS
+691 GRLCLESS
-699 LPD
+699 LPE

>member
-23 KSRNLNVGYDEQTR
+23 KSRNLNVGYEKQTR
-37 MWEIIVKYSEVG
+37 KWEIIVKYSEMGIANEEVSDG
-49 SAGAETAGEIRS
+49 MKYGAENDRNSVEI
-61 GGADNIG
+61 
-68 NARNGEQGRKTDGA
+68 
-82 LEGELGDSAKALLGG
+82 LLGG
-97 PGISVVSLLGGY
+97 PEISVVPLLGRY
-109 AIVTLPEN
+109 AIVTLPESM
-117 ILDEYS
+117 LDEYS

-160 LQLSG
+160 LRLTG

-197 DQSIQGNPPDGYA
+197 DQSIPGNPPEGYA

-222 ALSLPVQEGRRLV
+222 ALSLSVQEGRRLV

-250 AAGSDFSPGA
+250 AAGSDFSRGA

-265 AYESDLLVVKMGISR
+265 AYESDLLVVKMGIPR

-293 VDYLVRQALRL
+293 VDYLVRQAIRL
-304 GRPIAINLSFG
+304 GRSIAINLSFG

-326 VETYLDSVSS
+326 LETYLDNVSG

-344 GMGNNGSDALHYGGK
+344 GMGNNGNDALHTGGM
-359 LSTGETQEIELGVGA
+359 LSPGEIQEIELGVGA

-380 VQLWKDYE
+380 VQLWKNYE
-388 DEMEIYLESPA
+388 DEMEIYLEHPA
-399 GERVGPLDETLGAQR
+399 GERVGPLFETLGAQR
-414 WQAGNTELLIY
+414 WQAGNTKLLIY

-439 VDFLVRDG
+439 VDFLPQD
-447 EVETQENKSRNN
+447 
-459 YSNNLYVALCGKF
+459 
-472 CSNSVVGSRGDALI
+472 
-486 RAKSPTNCDS
+486 
-496 YFAESIFEVCEREKE
+496 EK
-511 RKENKDRK
+511 
-519 YLRTQEYG
+519 TP
-527 YVDSGVWKIILVA
+527 YVDSGVWKIILAA
-540 RNIKSGEYFLW
+540 RNIKNGEYFLW

-602 SRALPYQKPDLVAPG
+602 CRALPYPKPDLAAPG
-617 VNIIAPRSGEGY
+617 VDIYAPRPGGGY

-647 LLMEWGITRQ
+647 LLMEWGIIRR
-657 NDPYLYGEKLKA
+657 NDPYLYGKKLKA
-669 YLRRGAKPLPGI
+669 YLRRGAKALQGS
-681 ENLPNDLTGW
+681 EKLPNDLIGW
-691 GALCVESS
+691 GRLCLESS
-699 LPD
+699 LPE

>member
-23 KSRNLNVGYDEQTR
+23 KSRNLNVGYEKQTR
-37 MWEIIVKYSEVG
+37 KWEIIVKYSEM
-49 SAGAETAGEIRS
+49 
-61 GGADNIG
+61 
-68 NARNGEQGRKTDGA
+68 
-82 LEGELGDSAKALLGG
+82 GDSVKVLLGG
-97 PGISVVSLLGGY
+97 PEISVVPLLGRY
-109 AIVTLPEN
+109 AIVTLPESM
-117 ILDEYS
+117 LDEYS

-160 LQLSG
+160 LRLTG
-165 RGVLI
+165 HGVLI

-184 LTADGKSRILRLW
+184 FTADGKSRILRLW
-197 DQSIQGNPPDGYA
+197 DQSIPGNPPEGYA

-222 ALSLPVQEGRRLV
+222 ALFLSVQEGRRLV

-250 AAGSDFSPGA
+250 AAGSDFSRGA

-265 AYESDLLVVKMGISR
+265 AYESDLLVVKMGIPR

-293 VDYLVRQALRL
+293 VDYLVRQAIRL
-304 GRPIAINLSFG
+304 GRSIAINLSFG

-326 VETYLDSVSS
+326 LETYLDNVSG

-344 GMGNNGSDALHYGGK
+344 GMGNNGNDALHTGGM
-359 LSTGETQEIELGVGA
+359 LSPGEIQEIELGVGA

-380 VQLWKDYE
+380 VQLWKNYE
-388 DEMEIYLESPA
+388 DEMEIYLEHPA
-399 GERVGPLDETLGAQR
+399 GERVGPLFETLGAQR
-414 WQAGNTELLIY
+414 WQAGNTKLLIY

-439 VDFLVRDG
+439 VDFLPQD
-447 EVETQENKSRNN
+447 
-459 YSNNLYVALCGKF
+459 
-472 CSNSVVGSRGDALI
+472 
-486 RAKSPTNCDS
+486 
-496 YFAESIFEVCEREKE
+496 EK
-511 RKENKDRK
+511 
-519 YLRTQEYG
+519 TP
-527 YVDSGVWKIILVA
+527 YVDSGVWKIILAA
-540 RNIKSGEYFLW
+540 RNIKNGEYFLW

-602 SRALPYQKPDLVAPG
+602 CRALPYPKPDLAAPG
-617 VNIIAPRSGEGY
+617 VDIYAPRPGGGY

-647 LLMEWGITRQ
+647 LLMEWGIIRR

-669 YLRRGAKPLPGI
+669 YLRRGAKALQGS
-681 ENLPNDLTGW
+681 EKLPNDLIGW
-691 GALCVESS
+691 GEDVIIRLH
-699 LPD
+699 

>member
-1 MPDQKLDNLLNLAMD
+1 MPDQKLDNLLNLALD

-23 KSRNLNVGYDEQTR
+23 KSRNLNVGYEKQTR
-37 MWEIIVKYSEVG
+37 KWEIIVKYSEM
-49 SAGAETAGEIRS
+49 
-61 GGADNIG
+61 
-68 NARNGEQGRKTDGA
+68 
-82 LEGELGDSAKALLGG
+82 GDSVEALLGG
-97 PGISVVSLLGGY
+97 SGISVVPLLGGY
-109 AIVTLPEN
+109 AIVTLPESM
-117 ILDEYS
+117 LEEYS

-160 LQLSG
+160 LQLTG

-170 GIVDSGVDYRHPAF
+170 GLVDSGVDYRHPAF

-197 DQSIQGNPPDGYA
+197 DQSIPGNPPEGYA

-222 ALSLPVQEGRRLV
+222 ALSLSVQEGRRLV
-235 PSEDVSGHGT
+235 PSEDGSGHGT

-250 AAGSDFSPGA
+250 AAGSDFSRGA

-265 AYESDLLVVKMGISR
+265 AYESDLLVVKMGIPR

-293 VDYLVRQALRL
+293 VDYLVRQAIRL
-304 GRPIAINLSFG
+304 GRPIALNLSFG

-326 VETYLDSVSS
+326 LETYLDNVSG

-344 GMGNNGSDALHYGGK
+344 GMGNNGNDALHTGGK
-359 LSTGETQEIELGVGA
+359 LSPGEIQEIELGVGA

-380 VQLWKDYE
+380 VQLWKNYE
-388 DEMEIYLESPA
+388 DEMEIYLEHPA
-399 GERVGPLDETLGAQR
+399 GERVGPLFETLGAQR

-439 VDFLVRDG
+439 VDFLPQD
-447 EVETQENKSRNN
+447 
-459 YSNNLYVALCGKF
+459 
-472 CSNSVVGSRGDALI
+472 
-486 RAKSPTNCDS
+486 
-496 YFAESIFEVCEREKE
+496 EK
-511 RKENKDRK
+511 
-519 YLRTQEYG
+519 TP
-527 YVDSGVWKIILVA
+527 YVDSGVWKTILAA
-540 RNIKSGEYFLW
+540 RNIKNGEYFLW

-602 SRALPYQKPDLVAPG
+602 CRALPYPKPDLAAPG
-617 VNIIAPRSGEGY
+617 VDIYAPRPGGGY

-647 LLMEWGITRQ
+647 LLMEWGIIRR

-669 YLRRGAKPLPGI
+669 YLRRGAKALQGS
-681 ENLPNDLTGW
+681 EKLPNDLIGW
-691 GALCVESS
+691 GRLCLESS
-699 LPD
+699 LPE

>member
-1 MPDQKLDNLLNLAMD
+1 MHTLQNGGNMPDQKLDNLLNLALD

-23 KSRNLNVGYDEQTR
+23 KSRNLNVGYEKQTR
-37 MWEIIVKYSEVG
+37 KWEIIVKYSEM
-49 SAGAETAGEIRS
+49 
-61 GGADNIG
+61 
-68 NARNGEQGRKTDGA
+68 
-82 LEGELGDSAKALLGG
+82 GDSVEALLGG
-97 PGISVVSLLGGY
+97 SGISVVPLLGGY
-109 AIVTLPEN
+109 AIVTLPESM
-117 ILDEYS
+117 LEEYS

-160 LQLSG
+160 LQLTG

-197 DQSIQGNPPDGYA
+197 DQSIPGNPPEGYA

-222 ALSLPVQEGRRLV
+222 ALSLSVQEGRRLV
-235 PSEDVSGHGT
+235 PSEDGSGHGT

-250 AAGSDFSPGA
+250 AAGSDFSRGA

-265 AYESDLLVVKMGISR
+265 AYESDLLVVKMGIPR

-293 VDYLVRQALRL
+293 VDYLVRQAIRL

-326 VETYLDSVSS
+326 LETYLDNVSG

-344 GMGNNGSDALHYGGK
+344 GMGNNGNDALHTGGK
-359 LSTGETQEIELGVGA
+359 LSPGEIQEIELGVGA

-380 VQLWKDYE
+380 VQLWKNYE
-388 DEMEIYLESPA
+388 DEMEIYLEHPA
-399 GERVGPLDETLGAQR
+399 GERVGPLFETLGAQR

-439 VDFLVRDG
+439 VDFLPQD
-447 EVETQENKSRNN
+447 
-459 YSNNLYVALCGKF
+459 
-472 CSNSVVGSRGDALI
+472 
-486 RAKSPTNCDS
+486 
-496 YFAESIFEVCEREKE
+496 EK
-511 RKENKDRK
+511 
-519 YLRTQEYG
+519 TP
-527 YVDSGVWKIILVA
+527 YVDSGVWKIILAA
-540 RNIKSGEYFLW
+540 RNIKNGEYFLW

-602 SRALPYQKPDLVAPG
+602 CRALPYPKPDLAAPG
-617 VNIIAPRSGEGY
+617 VDIYAPRPGGGY

-647 LLMEWGITRQ
+647 LLMEWGIIRR

-669 YLRRGAKPLPGI
+669 YLRRGAKALQGS
-681 ENLPNDLTGW
+681 EKLPNDLIGW
-691 GALCVESS
+691 GRLCLESS
-699 LPD
+699 LPE

>member
-1 MPDQKLDNLLNLAMD
+1 MYMLQNGGNMPDQKLNNLLNLALD

-23 KSRNLNVGYDEQTR
+23 KSRNLNVGYEKQTR
-37 MWEIIVKYSEVG
+37 KWEIIVKYSEM
-49 SAGAETAGEIRS
+49 
-61 GGADNIG
+61 
-68 NARNGEQGRKTDGA
+68 
-82 LEGELGDSAKALLGG
+82 GDSVEVLLGG
-97 PGISVVSLLGGY
+97 LEISVVPLLGRY
-109 AIVTLPEN
+109 AIVTLPESM
-117 ILDEYS
+117 LEQYS
-123 RRPQIEFIEKPTRLY
+123 QRPQIEFREKPTRLY

-160 LQLSG
+160 LRLTG

-197 DQSIQGNPPDGYA
+197 DQSIPGNPPEGYA

-222 ALSLPVQEGRRLV
+222 ALSLSVQGGRRLV

-250 AAGSDFSPGA
+250 AAGSDFSRGA

-265 AYESDLLVVKMGISR
+265 AYESDLLVVKMGIPR

-293 VDYLVRQALRL
+293 VDYLVRQAIRL

-326 VETYLDSVSS
+326 LETYLDNVSG

-344 GMGNNGSDALHYGGK
+344 GMGNNGNDALHTGGK
-359 LSTGETQEIELGVGA
+359 LSPGEIQEIELGVGA

-380 VQLWKDYE
+380 VQLWKNYE
-388 DEMEIYLESPA
+388 DEMEIYLEHPA
-399 GERVGPLDETLGAQR
+399 GERVGPLFETLGAQR

-439 VDFLVRDG
+439 VDFLPQD
-447 EVETQENKSRNN
+447 
-459 YSNNLYVALCGKF
+459 
-472 CSNSVVGSRGDALI
+472 
-486 RAKSPTNCDS
+486 
-496 YFAESIFEVCEREKE
+496 EK
-511 RKENKDRK
+511 
-519 YLRTQEYG
+519 TP
-527 YVDSGVWKIILVA
+527 YVDSGVWKIILAA
-540 RNIKSGEYFLW
+540 RNIKNGEYFLW

-602 SRALPYQKPDLVAPG
+602 CRALPYPKPDLAAPG
-617 VNIIAPRSGEGY
+617 VDIYAPRPGGGY

-647 LLMEWGITRQ
+647 LLMEWGIIRR

-669 YLRRGAKPLPGI
+669 YLRRGAKALQGS
-681 ENLPNDLTGW
+681 EKLPNDLIGW
-691 GALCVESS
+691 GRLCLESS
-699 LPD
+699 LPE

>member
-1 MPDQKLDNLLNLAMD
+1 MPDQKLDNLLNLALD

-23 KSRNLNVGYDEQTR
+23 KSRNLNVGYEKQTR
-37 MWEIIVKYSEVG
+37 KWEIIVKYSEM
-49 SAGAETAGEIRS
+49 
-61 GGADNIG
+61 
-68 NARNGEQGRKTDGA
+68 
-82 LEGELGDSAKALLGG
+82 GDSVEALLGG
-97 PGISVVSLLGGY
+97 SGISVVPLLGGY
-109 AIVTLPEN
+109 AIVTLPESM
-117 ILDEYS
+117 LEEYS

-160 LQLSG
+160 LQLTG

-197 DQSIQGNPPDGYA
+197 DQSIPGNPPEGYA

-222 ALSLPVQEGRRLV
+222 ALSLSVQEGRRLV
-235 PSEDVSGHGT
+235 PSEDGSGHGT

-250 AAGSDFSPGA
+250 AAGSDFSRGA

-265 AYESDLLVVKMGISR
+265 AYESDLLVVKMGIPR

-293 VDYLVRQALRL
+293 VDYLVRQAIRL
-304 GRPIAINLSFG
+304 GRPIALNLSFG

-326 VETYLDSVSS
+326 LETYLDNVSG

-344 GMGNNGSDALHYGGK
+344 GMGNNGNDALHTGEK
-359 LSTGETQEIELGVGA
+359 LSPGEIQEIELGVGA

-380 VQLWKDYE
+380 VQLWKNYE
-388 DEMEIYLESPA
+388 DEMEIYLENPA
-399 GERVGPLDETLGAQR
+399 GERVGPLFETLGAQR

-439 VDFLVRDG
+439 VDFLPQD
-447 EVETQENKSRNN
+447 
-459 YSNNLYVALCGKF
+459 
-472 CSNSVVGSRGDALI
+472 
-486 RAKSPTNCDS
+486 
-496 YFAESIFEVCEREKE
+496 EK
-511 RKENKDRK
+511 
-519 YLRTQEYG
+519 TP
-527 YVDSGVWKIILVA
+527 YVDSGVWKIILAA
-540 RNIKSGEYFLW
+540 RNIKNGEYFLW

-579 RRVISVGAYDA
+579 RRVISVGTYDA

-602 SRALPYQKPDLVAPG
+602 CRALPYPKPDLAAPG
-617 VNIIAPRSGEGY
+617 VDIYAPRPGGGY

-647 LLMEWGITRQ
+647 LLMEWGIIRR

-669 YLRRGAKPLPGI
+669 YLRRGAKALQGS
-681 ENLPNDLTGW
+681 EKLPNDLIGW
-691 GALCVESS
+691 GRLCLESS
-699 LPD
+699 LPE

>member
-1 MPDQKLDNLLNLAMD
+1 MPDQKLDNLLNLALD

-23 KSRNLNVGYDEQTR
+23 KSRNLNVGYEKQTR
-37 MWEIIVKYSEVG
+37 KWEIIVKYSEM
-49 SAGAETAGEIRS
+49 
-61 GGADNIG
+61 
-68 NARNGEQGRKTDGA
+68 
-82 LEGELGDSAKALLGG
+82 GDSVEALLGG
-97 PGISVVSLLGGY
+97 SGISVVPLLGGY
-109 AIVTLPEN
+109 AIVTLPESM
-117 ILDEYS
+117 LEEYS

-160 LQLSG
+160 LQLTG

-184 LTADGKSRILRLW
+184 LTADGKSKILRLW
-197 DQSIQGNPPDGYA
+197 DQSIPGNPPEGYA

-222 ALSLPVQEGRRLV
+222 ALFLSVQEGRRLV

-250 AAGSDFSPGA
+250 AAGSDFSRGA

-265 AYESDLLVVKMGISR
+265 AYESDLLVVKMGIPR

-293 VDYLVRQALRL
+293 VDYLVRQAIRL
-304 GRPIAINLSFG
+304 GRPIALNLSFG

-326 VETYLDSVSS
+326 LETYLDNVSG

-344 GMGNNGSDALHYGGK
+344 GMGNNGNDALHTGEK
-359 LSTGETQEIELGVGA
+359 LSPGEIQEIELGVGA

-380 VQLWKDYE
+380 VQLWKNYE
-388 DEMEIYLESPA
+388 DEMEIYLEHPA
-399 GERVGPLDETLGAQR
+399 GERVGPLFETLGAQR

-439 VDFLVRDG
+439 VDFLPQD
-447 EVETQENKSRNN
+447 
-459 YSNNLYVALCGKF
+459 
-472 CSNSVVGSRGDALI
+472 
-486 RAKSPTNCDS
+486 
-496 YFAESIFEVCEREKE
+496 EK
-511 RKENKDRK
+511 
-519 YLRTQEYG
+519 TP
-527 YVDSGVWKIILVA
+527 YVDSGVWKIILAA
-540 RNIKSGEYFLW
+540 RNIKNGEYFLW

-602 SRALPYQKPDLVAPG
+602 CRALPYPKPDLAAPG
-617 VNIIAPRSGEGY
+617 VDIYAPRPGGGY

-647 LLMEWGITRQ
+647 LLMEWGIIRR

-669 YLRRGAKPLPGI
+669 YLRRGAKALQGS
-681 ENLPNDLTGW
+681 EKLPNDLIGW
-691 GALCVESS
+691 GRLCLESS
-699 LPD
+699 LPE

>member
-23 KSRNLNVGYDEQTR
+23 KSRNLNVGYEKQTR
-37 MWEIIVKYSEVG
+37 KWEIIVKYSEM
-49 SAGAETAGEIRS
+49 
-61 GGADNIG
+61 
-68 NARNGEQGRKTDGA
+68 
-82 LEGELGDSAKALLGG
+82 GDSVKVLLGG
-97 PGISVVSLLGGY
+97 PEISVVPLLGRY
-109 AIVTLPEN
+109 AIVTLPESM
-117 ILDEYS
+117 LDEYS

-160 LQLSG
+160 LRLTG
-165 RGVLI
+165 HGVLI

-184 LTADGKSRILRLW
+184 FTADGKSRILRLW
-197 DQSIQGNPPDGYA
+197 DQSIPGNPPEGYA

-222 ALSLPVQEGRRLV
+222 ALSLSVQEGRRLV

-250 AAGSDFSPGA
+250 AAGSDFSRGA

-265 AYESDLLVVKMGISR
+265 AYESDLLVVKMGIPR

-293 VDYLVRQALRL
+293 VDYLVRQAIRL
-304 GRPIAINLSFG
+304 GRPIALNLSFG

-326 VETYLDSVSS
+326 LETYLDNVSG

-344 GMGNNGSDALHYGGK
+344 GMGNNGNDALHTGEK
-359 LSTGETQEIELGVGA
+359 LSPGEIQEIELGVGA

-380 VQLWKDYE
+380 VQLWKNYE
-388 DEMEIYLESPA
+388 DEMEIYLEHPA
-399 GERVGPLDETLGAQR
+399 GERVGPLFETLGAQR

-439 VDFLVRDG
+439 VDFLPQD
-447 EVETQENKSRNN
+447 
-459 YSNNLYVALCGKF
+459 
-472 CSNSVVGSRGDALI
+472 
-486 RAKSPTNCDS
+486 
-496 YFAESIFEVCEREKE
+496 EK
-511 RKENKDRK
+511 
-519 YLRTQEYG
+519 TP
-527 YVDSGVWKIILVA
+527 YVDSGVWKIILAA
-540 RNIKSGEYFLW
+540 RNIKNGEYFLW

-602 SRALPYQKPDLVAPG
+602 CRALPYPKPDLAAPG
-617 VNIIAPRSGEGY
+617 VDIYAPRPGGGY

-647 LLMEWGITRQ
+647 LLMEWGIIRR

-669 YLRRGAKPLPGI
+669 YLRRGAKALQGS
-681 ENLPNDLTGW
+681 EKLPNDLIGW
-691 GALCVESS
+691 GRLCLESS
-699 LPD
+699 LPE

>member
-1 MPDQKLDNLLNLAMD
+1 MHMLQNGGNMPDQKLDNLLNLALD

-23 KSRNLNVGYDEQTR
+23 KSRNLNVGYEKQTR
-37 MWEIIVKYSEVG
+37 KWEIIVKYSEMGIANEEVSDG
-49 SAGAETAGEIRS
+49 MKYGAENDRDSVEI
-61 GGADNIG
+61 
-68 NARNGEQGRKTDGA
+68 
-82 LEGELGDSAKALLGG
+82 LLGG
-97 PGISVVSLLGGY
+97 PEISVVPLLGGY
-109 AIVTLPEN
+109 AIVTLPESM
-117 ILDEYS
+117 LEEYS

-160 LQLSG
+160 LQLTG

-197 DQSIQGNPPDGYA
+197 DQSIPGNPPEGYA

-222 ALSLPVQEGRRLV
+222 ALSLSVQEGRRLV
-235 PSEDVSGHGT
+235 PSEDGSGHGT

-250 AAGSDFSPGA
+250 AAGSDFSRGA

-265 AYESDLLVVKMGISR
+265 AYESDLLVVKMGIPR

-293 VDYLVRQALRL
+293 VDYLVRQAIRL

-326 VETYLDSVSS
+326 LETYLDNVSG

-344 GMGNNGSDALHYGGK
+344 GMGNNGNDALHTGGK
-359 LSTGETQEIELGVGA
+359 LSPGEIQEIELGVGA

-380 VQLWKDYE
+380 VQLWKNYE
-388 DEMEIYLESPA
+388 DEMEIYLENPA
-399 GERVGPLDETLGAQR
+399 GERVGPLFETLGAQR

-439 VDFLVRDG
+439 VDFLPQD
-447 EVETQENKSRNN
+447 
-459 YSNNLYVALCGKF
+459 
-472 CSNSVVGSRGDALI
+472 
-486 RAKSPTNCDS
+486 
-496 YFAESIFEVCEREKE
+496 EK
-511 RKENKDRK
+511 
-519 YLRTQEYG
+519 TP
-527 YVDSGVWKIILVA
+527 YVDSGVWKIILAA
-540 RNIKSGEYFLW
+540 RNIKNGEYFLW

-602 SRALPYQKPDLVAPG
+602 CRALPYPKPDLAAPG
-617 VNIIAPRSGEGY
+617 VDIYAPRPGGGY

-647 LLMEWGITRQ
+647 LLMEWGIIRR

-669 YLRRGAKPLPGI
+669 YLRRGAKALQGS
-681 ENLPNDLTGW
+681 EKLPNDLIGW
-691 GALCVESS
+691 GEDVIIRLH
-699 LPD
+699 

>member
-23 KSRNLNVGYDEQTR
+23 KSRNLNVGYEKQTR
-37 MWEIIVKYSEVG
+37 KWEIIVKYSGMGIANEEVSDG
-49 SAGAETAGEIRS
+49 MKYGAENDRDSVEI
-61 GGADNIG
+61 
-68 NARNGEQGRKTDGA
+68 
-82 LEGELGDSAKALLGG
+82 LLGG
-97 PGISVVSLLGGY
+97 PEISVVPLLGGY
-109 AIVTLPEN
+109 AIVTLPESM
-117 ILDEYS
+117 LDEYS

-160 LQLSG
+160 LRLTG

-197 DQSIQGNPPDGYA
+197 DQSIPGNPPEGYA

-222 ALSLPVQEGRRLV
+222 ALSLSVQEGRRLV

-250 AAGSDFSPGA
+250 AAGSDFSRGA

-265 AYESDLLVVKMGISR
+265 AYESDLLVVKMGIPR

-293 VDYLVRQALRL
+293 VDYLVRQAIRL
-304 GRPIAINLSFG
+304 GRPIALNLSFG

-326 VETYLDSVSS
+326 LETYLDNVSG

-344 GMGNNGSDALHYGGK
+344 GMGNNGNDALHTGGK
-359 LSTGETQEIELGVGA
+359 LSPGEIQEIELGVGA

-380 VQLWKDYE
+380 VQLWKNYE
-388 DEMEIYLESPA
+388 DEMEIYLENPA
-399 GERVGPLDETLGAQR
+399 GERVGPIFETLGAQR

-439 VDFLVRDG
+439 VDFLPQD
-447 EVETQENKSRNN
+447 
-459 YSNNLYVALCGKF
+459 
-472 CSNSVVGSRGDALI
+472 
-486 RAKSPTNCDS
+486 
-496 YFAESIFEVCEREKE
+496 EK
-511 RKENKDRK
+511 
-519 YLRTQEYG
+519 TP
-527 YVDSGVWKIILVA
+527 YVDSGVWKIILAA
-540 RNIKSGEYFLW
+540 RNIKNGEYFLW

-602 SRALPYQKPDLVAPG
+602 CRALPYPKPDLAAPG
-617 VNIIAPRSGEGY
+617 VDIYAPRPGGGY

-647 LLMEWGITRQ
+647 LLMEWGITRRK
-657 NDPYLYGEKLKA
+657 DPYLYGEKLKA
-669 YLRRGAKPLPGI
+669 YLRRGAKALQGS
-681 ENLPNDLTGW
+681 EKLPNDLIGW
-691 GALCVESS
+691 GRLCLESS
-699 LPD
+699 LPE

>member
-1 MPDQKLDNLLNLAMD
+1 MPDQKLNNLLNLALD

-23 KSRNLNVGYDEQTR
+23 KSRNLNVGYEKQTR
-37 MWEIIVKYSEVG
+37 KWEIIVKYSEM
-49 SAGAETAGEIRS
+49 
-61 GGADNIG
+61 
-68 NARNGEQGRKTDGA
+68 
-82 LEGELGDSAKALLGG
+82 GDSVEVLLGG
-97 PGISVVSLLGGY
+97 PEISVVPLLGRY
-109 AIVTLPEN
+109 AIVTLPESM
-117 ILDEYS
+117 LDEYS

-160 LQLSG
+160 LRLTG

-197 DQSIQGNPPDGYA
+197 DQSIPGNPPEGYA

-222 ALSLPVQEGRRLV
+222 ALSLSVQEGRRLV

-250 AAGSDFSPGA
+250 AAGSDFSRGA

-265 AYESDLLVVKMGISR
+265 AYESDLLVVKMGIPR

-293 VDYLVRQALRL
+293 VDYLVRQAIRL
-304 GRPIAINLSFG
+304 GRPIALNLSFG

-326 VETYLDSVSS
+326 LETYLDNVSG

-344 GMGNNGSDALHYGGK
+344 GMGNNGNDALHTGGM
-359 LSTGETQEIELGVGA
+359 LSPGEIQEIELGVGA

-380 VQLWKDYE
+380 VQLWKNYE
-388 DEMEIYLESPA
+388 DEMEIYLEHPA
-399 GERVGPLDETLGAQR
+399 GERVGPLFETLGAQR
-414 WQAGNTELLIY
+414 WQAGNTKLLIY

-439 VDFLVRDG
+439 VDFLPQD
-447 EVETQENKSRNN
+447 
-459 YSNNLYVALCGKF
+459 
-472 CSNSVVGSRGDALI
+472 
-486 RAKSPTNCDS
+486 
-496 YFAESIFEVCEREKE
+496 EK
-511 RKENKDRK
+511 
-519 YLRTQEYG
+519 TP
-527 YVDSGVWKIILVA
+527 YVDSGVWKIILAA
-540 RNIKSGEYFLW
+540 RNIKNGEYFLW

-602 SRALPYQKPDLVAPG
+602 CRALPYPKPDLAAPG
-617 VNIIAPRSGEGY
+617 VDIYAPRPGGGY

-647 LLMEWGITRQ
+647 LLMEWGIIRR

-669 YLRRGAKPLPGI
+669 YLRRGAKALQGS
-681 ENLPNDLTGW
+681 EKLPNDLIGW
-691 GALCVESS
+691 GRLCLESS
-699 LPD
+699 LPE

>member
-1 MPDQKLDNLLNLAMD
+1 MPDQKLDNLLNLALD

-23 KSRNLNVGYDEQTR
+23 KSRNLNVGYEKQTR
-37 MWEIIVKYSEVG
+37 KWEIIVKYSEM
-49 SAGAETAGEIRS
+49 
-61 GGADNIG
+61 
-68 NARNGEQGRKTDGA
+68 
-82 LEGELGDSAKALLGG
+82 GDSVEALLGG
-97 PGISVVSLLGGY
+97 PEISVVPLLGGY
-109 AIVTLPEN
+109 AIVTLPESM
-117 ILDEYS
+117 LEEYS

-151 QVQRDEPGN
+151 QVQRNEPGN
-160 LQLSG
+160 LQLTG

-197 DQSIQGNPPDGYA
+197 DQSIPGNPPEGYA

-222 ALSLPVQEGRRLV
+222 ALSLSVQEGRRLV

-250 AAGSDFSPGA
+250 AAGSDFSRGA
-260 VNRGV
+260 VKRGV
-265 AYESDLLVVKMGISR
+265 AYESDLLVVKMGIPR

-293 VDYLVRQALRL
+293 VDYLVRQAIRL
-304 GRPIAINLSFG
+304 GRSIAINLSFG

-326 VETYLDSVSS
+326 LETYLDNVSG

-344 GMGNNGSDALHYGGK
+344 GMGNNGNDALHTGGK
-359 LSTGETQEIELGVGA
+359 LSPGEIQEIELGVGA

-380 VQLWKDYE
+380 VQLWKNYE
-388 DEMEIYLESPA
+388 DEMEIYLEHPA
-399 GERVGPLDETLGAQR
+399 GERVGPLFETLGAQR

-439 VDFLVRDG
+439 VDFLPQD
-447 EVETQENKSRNN
+447 
-459 YSNNLYVALCGKF
+459 
-472 CSNSVVGSRGDALI
+472 
-486 RAKSPTNCDS
+486 
-496 YFAESIFEVCEREKE
+496 EK
-511 RKENKDRK
+511 
-519 YLRTQEYG
+519 TP
-527 YVDSGVWKIILVA
+527 YVDSGVWKIILAA
-540 RNIKSGEYFLW
+540 RNIKNGEYFLW

-602 SRALPYQKPDLVAPG
+602 CRALPYPKPDLAAPG
-617 VNIIAPRSGEGY
+617 VDIYAPRPGGGY

-647 LLMEWGITRQ
+647 LLMEWGIIRR

-669 YLRRGAKPLPGI
+669 YLRRGAKALQGS
-681 ENLPNDLTGW
+681 EKLPNDLIGW
-691 GALCVESS
+691 GRLCLESS
-699 LPD
+699 LPE

>member
-1 MPDQKLDNLLNLAMD
+1 MPDQKLNNLLNLALD

-23 KSRNLNVGYDEQTR
+23 KSRNLNVGYEKQTR
-37 MWEIIVKYSEVG
+37 KWEIIVKYSEMGIANEEVSDG
-49 SAGAETAGEIRS
+49 MKYGAENDRDSVEI
-61 GGADNIG
+61 
-68 NARNGEQGRKTDGA
+68 
-82 LEGELGDSAKALLGG
+82 LLGG
-97 PGISVVSLLGGY
+97 PEISVVPLLGGY
-109 AIVTLPEN
+109 AIVTLPESM
-117 ILDEYS
+117 LEQYS
-123 RRPQIEFIEKPTRLY
+123 QRPQIEFIEKPTRLY

-160 LQLSG
+160 LRLTG
-165 RGVLI
+165 HGVLI

-184 LTADGKSRILRLW
+184 FTADGKSRILRLW
-197 DQSIQGNPPDGYA
+197 DQSIPGNPPEGYA

-222 ALSLPVQEGRRLV
+222 ALSLSVQEGRRLV

-250 AAGSDFSPGA
+250 AAGSDFSRGA

-265 AYESDLLVVKMGISR
+265 AYESDLLVVKMGIPR

-293 VDYLVRQALRL
+293 VDYLVRQAIRL
-304 GRPIAINLSFG
+304 GRSIAINLSFG

-326 VETYLDSVSS
+326 LETYLDNVSG

-344 GMGNNGSDALHYGGK
+344 GMGNNGNDALHTGGM
-359 LSTGETQEIELGVGA
+359 LSPGEIQEIELGVGA

-380 VQLWKDYE
+380 VQLWKNYE
-388 DEMEIYLESPA
+388 DEMEIYLEHPA
-399 GERVGPLDETLGAQR
+399 GERVGPLFETLGAQR
-414 WQAGNTELLIY
+414 WQAGNTKLLIY

-439 VDFLVRDG
+439 VDFLPQD
-447 EVETQENKSRNN
+447 
-459 YSNNLYVALCGKF
+459 
-472 CSNSVVGSRGDALI
+472 
-486 RAKSPTNCDS
+486 
-496 YFAESIFEVCEREKE
+496 EK
-511 RKENKDRK
+511 
-519 YLRTQEYG
+519 TP
-527 YVDSGVWKIILVA
+527 YVDSGVWKIILAA
-540 RNIKSGEYFLW
+540 RNIKNGEYFLW

-602 SRALPYQKPDLVAPG
+602 CRALPYPKPDLAAPG
-617 VNIIAPRSGEGY
+617 VDIYAPRPGGGY

-647 LLMEWGITRQ
+647 LLMEWGIIRR

-669 YLRRGAKPLPGI
+669 YLRRGAKALQGS
-681 ENLPNDLTGW
+681 EKLPNDLIGW
-691 GALCVESS
+691 GRLCLESS
-699 LPD
+699 LPE

>member
-1 MPDQKLDNLLNLAMD
+1 MHMLQNGGNMPDQKLDNLLNLALD

-23 KSRNLNVGYDEQTR
+23 KSRNLNVGYQKQTR
-37 MWEIIVKYSEVG
+37 KWEIIVKYSEM
-49 SAGAETAGEIRS
+49 
-61 GGADNIG
+61 
-68 NARNGEQGRKTDGA
+68 
-82 LEGELGDSAKALLGG
+82 GDSVEALLGG
-97 PGISVVSLLGGY
+97 SGISVVPLLGGY
-109 AIVTLPEN
+109 AIVTLPESM
-117 ILDEYS
+117 LEEYS

-160 LQLSG
+160 LQLTG

-197 DQSIQGNPPDGYA
+197 DQSIPGNPPEGYA

-222 ALSLPVQEGRRLV
+222 ALSLSVQEGRRLV
-235 PSEDVSGHGT
+235 PSEDGSGHGT

-250 AAGSDFSPGA
+250 AAGSDFSRGA

-265 AYESDLLVVKMGISR
+265 AYESDLLVVKMGIPR

-293 VDYLVRQALRL
+293 VDYLVRQAIRL
-304 GRPIAINLSFG
+304 GRPIALNLSFG

-326 VETYLDSVSS
+326 LETYLDNVSG

-344 GMGNNGSDALHYGGK
+344 GMGNNGNDALHTGGK
-359 LSTGETQEIELGVGA
+359 LSPGEIQEIELGVGA

-380 VQLWKDYE
+380 VQLWKNYE
-388 DEMEIYLESPA
+388 DEMEIYLENPA
-399 GERVGPLDETLGAQR
+399 GERVGPLFETLGAQR

-439 VDFLVRDG
+439 VDFLP
-447 EVETQENKSRNN
+447 Q
-459 YSNNLYVALCGKF
+459 
-472 CSNSVVGSRGDALI
+472 
-486 RAKSPTNCDS
+486 
-496 YFAESIFEVCEREKE
+496 
-511 RKENKDRK
+511 DRK
-519 YLRTQEYG
+519 RP
-527 YVDSGVWKIILVA
+527 YVDSGVWKIILAA
-540 RNIKSGEYFLW
+540 RNIKNGEYFLW

-602 SRALPYQKPDLVAPG
+602 CRALPYPKPDLAAPG
-617 VNIIAPRSGEGY
+617 VDIYAPRPGGGY

-647 LLMEWGITRQ
+647 LLMEWGIIRR

-669 YLRRGAKPLPGI
+669 YLRRGAKALQGS
-681 ENLPNDLTGW
+681 EKLPNDLIGW
-691 GALCVESS
+691 GEDVIIRLH
-699 LPD
+699 